1 MQVQGSNI
9 SRQEDAFEFK
19 LLRTPMASLAYQ
31 AAGLRIYSVAPPAHA
46 GD

>member
-1 MQVQGSNI
+1 MDCMDG
-9 SRQEDAFEFK
+9 
-19 LLRTPMASLAYQ
+19 LLLSSCVRTYKRTPMASLAYQ